1 MKRRRPCGSAP
12 LVVGG
17 SVAGEFGG
25 GAFGAGVV
33 DQLLVVGGGGDERG
47 GGGVVELS
55 GEPAGDAVQAGGGV
69 VGEQRFGAAGKLQ
82 VVGQVGGGLAKVHG
96 GDGVAGGDAL
106 VERGGHAK
114 AQLAGKGGLADE
126 DAGKRAGGVHVGVG
140 QQP

>member
-33 DQLLVVGGGGDERG
+33 DQLLVVRG

-106 VERGGHAK
+106 VERGEHAK
-114 AQLAGKGGLADE
+114 AQLAGKGGLA
-126 DAGKRAGGVHVGVG
+126 
-140 QQP
+140 

>member
-33 DQLLVVGGGGDERG
+33 DQLLVVA
-47 GGGVVELS
+47 
-55 GEPAGDAVQAGGGV
+55 AGDAVQAGGGV

-106 VERGGHAK
+106 VERGEHAK